1 MKNATCGL
9 LVLLIWV
16 SSRIGWGQMIP
27 QRPPTDLDKKIQTF
41 LSASIDLARLRLSGP
56 SYEYTPGLNN
66 LRNHPGDVLV
76 LNLAIKFNNQGMIN
90 QIFNYYNT
98 QSYRTPIPADPAT
111 LLAANTNLPGPTSP
125 ADKPPFLSHVSL
137 LYGFQLIGKGGKD
150 EDGYGTSKT
159 RMTYLETMGYA
170 LYNYDLP
177 NSKGRLFGG
186 PGIYLG
192 YGLWGKTSYTYQGGS
207 DSFAAFD
214 KLNGYRRFDAGVALT
229 AGYQLEQ
236 GLRLSLEYEVGLLN
250 INPGAGDDKTKN
262 RSLSLNIA
270 YPLKAFVDKL
280 RKK

>member
-1 MKNATCGL
+1 
-9 LVLLIWV
+9 
-16 SSRIGWGQMIP
+16 MIP